1 MRLLLH
7 IWSGCGGL
15 LNEVSVADM
24 KRSRRGDAP
33 DRALSR
39 CSSINAKPFGQEEG
53 ARLVLPRRVDQG
65 ATIDERPHAVG
76 VTRLGCSEDR
86 VVLPAV
92 VWHAARGVPT
102 SALRA
107 ETTAL
112 SRLKFD
118 GGGASGGR

>member
-39 CSSINAKPFGQEEG
+39 CSSINAKPFGCSNAECCRVHW
-53 ARLVLPRRVDQG
+53 ARHSMHG
-65 ATIDERPHAVG
+65 S
-76 VTRLGCSEDR
+76 SELDRGLLYVVQTAFGR
-86 VVLPAV
+86 VV
-92 VWHAARGVPT
+92 
-102 SALRA
+102 
-107 ETTAL
+107 EC
-112 SRLKFD
+112 
-118 GGGASGGR
+118 GRVKCA